1 MTGFNRMV
9 SCGEECKCCGFEL
22 DDGSVVVGH
31 AEHRFHAD
39 CILKRI
45 KEKPMISFP
54 CPVEGCGFRASHV
67 GGTGI
72 AVALKQMGVCLS
84 KSPAPLRASPSSS
97 GARRKT
103 APPSDSLI
111 GTAPPLAGF
120 KRSLA
125 RDSLNLGTD
134 SKFDLDVILAASEGD
149 YIQLSFLL
157 SQNRD
162 LSVNSFGETLVA
174 AARSVDDGHV
184 IELIMNYDAVSG
196 EHLGE
201 AALAAMNRGHLNS
214 FQCLIGSDRQMDDA
228 SKRKIIFHA
237 IQHPQRQFLQRF
249 LLSGQMDNVL
259 RGLAVKQAI
268 KDKMFDLVFELV
280 PERTRIADRY
290 IEEIFCMAVQLGRL
304 DILELLLNRQH
315 ISQVTLCTASQI
327 AKQSKF
333 SAIANRLES
342 LLKK

>member
-22 DDGSVVVGH
+22 DDGSEVIGH

-39 CILKRI
+39 CIWKRI
-45 KEKPMISFP
+45 KEMPMTSFP
-54 CPVEGCGFRASHV
+54 CPVEGCAFRASHV

-84 KSPAPLRASPSSS
+84 KSPAPFVASPASSI
-97 GARRKT
+97 ARLKS
-103 APPSDSLI
+103 ASPGDLLI
-111 GTAPPLAGF
+111 GTTPPPAGF

-125 RDSLNLGTD
+125 RDSLYSGSD
-134 SKFDLDVILAASEGD
+134 SKFDLDVIVAASEGD

-162 LSVNSFGETLVA
+162 LSVKSLGETLIA
-174 AARSVDDGHV
+174 AARSVDDGHF
-184 IELIMNYDAVSG
+184 IELIMNYGAVSG

-214 FQCLIGSDRQMDDA
+214 FQCLIGSAQQMDDA

-237 IQHPQRQFLQRF
+237 IRHPQRQFLQRF
-249 LLSGQMDNVL
+249 LLSGQMNNVL
-259 RGLAVKQAI
+259 RGVAVKQAL
-268 KDKMFDLVFELV
+268 KDRMFDQVFELV
-280 PERTRIADRY
+280 PDRTRIAERY
-290 IEEIFCMAVQLGRL
+290 IEEIFCVAAQLGRL

-333 SAIANRLES
+333 PAIANRLES
-342 LLKK
+342 LVKK